1 MKPFP
6 YAIWLMPRAEES
18 LVLEKAI
25 CALSARFGTPSFAS
39 HATLCSG
46 VWNMETSRLLD
57 TVNRLTEILT
67 STEVQTTGVD
77 WSDHWSTFF
86 FLRLCDGSGLFPAEI
101 FLPQGSHRPEMGPHI
116 SLMYCFD
123 LVGLDRETL
132 RTALAAQMLSTVR
145 FDSLALVRPST
156 GRWEDVGSWEILHL
170 VGLSG

>member
-86 FLRLCDGSGLFPAEI
+86 FLRLC
-101 FLPQGSHRPEMGPHI
+101 EMGPHI